1 MVERGGSI
9 RHISDRS
16 TAHREL
22 RKSTGFGEIW
32 RMPGGQ
38 RPEKILIAMRELSG
52 GRLRPIKYEDIVV
65 KAFEL
70 FPEEF
75 ALRGHPKY
83 PDSSDIHKP
92 LYGPLKRH
100 GYIRANNRMF
110 TLAEKGLSKAAEL
123 ASPATANPDR
133 LDRADEAELRRII
146 DSETF
151 GLFVAGK
158 QERLLDTDFY
168 SHLGVTVRTPRN
180 DFLGRLA
187 VVQEAVTKA
196 ARLEKDPKHI
206 KAKELHDFLVGKFAS
221 IVERMKGMTAG

>member
-1 MVERGGSI
+1 MIGS
-9 RHISDRS
+9 
-16 TAHREL
+16 
-22 RKSTGFGEIW
+22 
-32 RMPGGQ
+32 Q

-100 GYIRANNRMF
+100 GYVRANNKMF
-110 TLAEKGLSKAAEL
+110 TLTEKGLAKSHEL
-123 ASPATANPDR
+123 SSPAAANPDR
-133 LDRADEAELRRII
+133 LDRADEAELRRITE
-146 DSETF
+146 SETF
-151 GLFVAGK
+151 RLFVMGE
-158 QERLLDTDFY
+158 QDRLLDTDFY

-180 DFLGRLA
+180 DFLGRLT
-187 VVQEAVTKA
+187 VVQQAVTKA
-196 ARLEKDPKHI
+196 AKLNKDPKHI
-206 KAKELHDFLVGKFAS
+206 KAKELHDFLVCEFAS
-221 IVERMKGMTAG
+221 IVERMEGMTSG

>member
-1 MVERGGSI
+1 MELCNGS
-9 RHISDRS
+9 DYWE
-16 TAHREL
+16 T
-22 RKSTGFGEIW
+22 W
-32 RMPGGQ
+32 RMPGPQ

-75 ALRGHPKY
+75 ALRGYPKY

-100 GYIRANNRMF
+100 GYIRANNKMF
-110 TLAEKGLSKAAEL
+110 TLTEKGLAKAAEL
-123 ASPATANPDR
+123 ASPLSANPDR

-151 GLFVAGK
+151 RLFVAG
-158 QERLLDTDFY
+158 EREGLLDTDFY

-187 VVQEAVTKA
+187 VVEEAVTKA
-196 ARLEKDPKHI
+196 ARFAKDPKYI
-206 KAKELHDFLVGKFAS
+206 KARELHDFLVEKFSS
-221 IVERMKGMTAG
+221 IVERMKGAKGG